1 MNGQNTTEL
10 PDAIYKI
17 VDGHDGKPVVL
28 FKTYSQADS
37 ARQVL
42 QAQKDGN
49 AVKEDLADVK
59 MGSLARHEDGSTY
72 TYAIGDLVGF
82 QATGLIVVMLVLGGL
97 SISCY
102 LLNLLLRKLRL
113 IPDESKHAKVATPV
127 APVAVAPAPVV
138 ASPTIHPGLSDE
150 KLVLIL
156 ALVASQNLGRSVGVV
171 KFRPMNTMD
180 WTWAVQ
186 GRTLLHTNRLV

>member
-10 PDAIYKI
+10 PQAIYKI
-17 VDGHDGKPVVL
+17 VEGHDGKPVVL
-28 FKTYSQADS
+28 YKTYSQADS

-49 AVKEDLADVK
+49 AVKENLADVK

-72 TYAIGDLVGF
+72 TYALGDLVGF
-82 QATGLIVVMLVLGGL
+82 QATGLIVVILVLGGL
-97 SISCY
+97 SICCY

-113 IPDESKHAKVATPV
+113 IPDERQQAKVAVP
-127 APVAVAPAPVV
+127 APVATVPAPVV
-138 ASPTIHPGLSDE
+138 APQTIHPGLSDE